1 MRGEKIKKKV
11 KQDKVDAEYL
21 PMLSTRLEQHP
32 SLEKVIIPKAIIGP
46 VVPNISI
53 VPRSLFPW
61 TNSFLPPE
69 RIF

>member
-32 SLEKVIIPKAIIGP
+32 SLQQD
-46 VVPNISI
+46 
-53 VPRSLFPW
+53 L
-61 TNSFLPPE
+61 
-69 RIF
+69 